1 MGQNEGKPWPLGLQE
16 RAAQLL
22 GRRLTR
28 IFTRRREGAGGR
40 RAEGAGPQARD
51 GQALGMGRSRRA
63 VTTVTTANASEQNA
77 GGLLREAL
85 GERIDIVKMSVIAAT
100 TLAAGWTDKCH

>member
-40 RAEGAGPQARD
+40 RAEGAGPQMDKRWGWDVVAAR
-51 GQALGMGRSRRA
+51 
-63 VTTVTTANASEQNA
+63 
-77 GGLLREAL
+77 
-85 GERIDIVKMSVIAAT
+85 
-100 TLAAGWTDKCH
+100 